1 MFNSLIDSL
10 MRKVTITCMMPFYMR
25 TILVIANDVKYFNN
39 LSYLMLCFSIPF
51 FLLQIGLLDLEQRR
65 SLGFPN
71 EQNKQTSNEYSD
83 SSFFML
89 MLMLM
94 LSCEPGFKLLNKK
107 NEITVEKAFR

>member
-89 MLMLM
+89 MLML
-94 LSCEPGFKLLNKK
+94 SCEPGFKLLNKK